1 MNEQRYRAVIAW
13 FNARPAAKQAACL
26 VSRGAV
32 GAVYLLYIT
41 LLVIL
46 AWQRNPLWFG
56 AAGVPAAAFVVGT
69 ALRVRHLSATPVG
82 MEVTAR
88 TELYEID
95 GRRLVFKVEVRDA
108 KGVVGDGEHERF
120 IVKNES
126 FLRKTKGKLE

>member
-1 MNEQRYRAVIAW
+1 MLQTGITGE
-13 FNARPAAKQAACL
+13 ARCL
-26 VSRGAV
+26 VTAETTAANLGSGELEVFATP
-32 GAVYLLYIT
+32 AMIALIEKA
-41 LLVIL
+41 
-46 AWQRNPLWFG
+46 AWQSVAPHLEEG
-56 AAGVPAAAFVVGT
+56 CGTVGT

-88 TELYEID
+88 TELCEID

-126 FLRKTKGKLE
+126 FLRKVKGKLE

>member
-1 MNEQRYRAVIAW
+1 MLQTGITGE
-13 FNARPAAKQAACL
+13 ARCL
-26 VSRGAV
+26 VTAENTAAAMGSGELEVFATP
-32 GAVYLLYIT
+32 AMIALIEKA
-41 LLVIL
+41 
-46 AWQRNPLWFG
+46 AWQSVAPHLEEG
-56 AAGVPAAAFVVGT
+56 CGTVGT

-95 GRRLVFKVEVRDA
+95 GRRLVFKVEVRDV

-126 FLRKTKGKLE
+126 FLRKAKGKLE

>member
-1 MNEQRYRAVIAW
+1 MLQTGITGE
-13 FNARPAAKQAACL
+13 ARCL
-26 VSRGAV
+26 VTAETTAANLGSGELEVFATP
-32 GAVYLLYIT
+32 AMIALIEKA
-41 LLVIL
+41 
-46 AWQRNPLWFG
+46 AWQSV
-56 AAGVPAAAFVVGT
+56 VPHLEEGCGTVGT

-88 TELYEID
+88 TELCEID

-126 FLRKTKGKLE
+126 FLRKAKGKLE

>member
-1 MNEQRYRAVIAW
+1 MLQTGITGE
-13 FNARPAAKQAACL
+13 ARCL
-26 VSRGAV
+26 VTAENTAAAMGSGELEVFATP
-32 GAVYLLYIT
+32 AMIALIEKA
-41 LLVIL
+41 
-46 AWQRNPLWFG
+46 AWQSVAPHLEEG
-56 AAGVPAAAFVVGT
+56 CGTVGT

>member
-1 MNEQRYRAVIAW
+1 MLQTGITGE
-13 FNARPAAKQAACL
+13 ARCL
-26 VSRGAV
+26 VTAETTAANLGSGELEVFATP
-32 GAVYLLYIT
+32 AMIA
-41 LLVIL
+41 LVEKA
-46 AWQRNPLWFG
+46 AWQSVAPHLEEG
-56 AAGVPAAAFVVGT
+56 CGTVGT

-126 FLRKTKGKLE
+126 FLRKAKGKLE

>member
-1 MNEQRYRAVIAW
+1 MLQTGITGE
-13 FNARPAAKQAACL
+13 ARCL
-26 VSRGAV
+26 VTAETTAANLGSGELEVFATP
-32 GAVYLLYIT
+32 AMIALIEKA
-41 LLVIL
+41 
-46 AWQRNPLWFG
+46 AWQSVAPHLEEG
-56 AAGVPAAAFVVGT
+56 CGTVGT

>member
-1 MNEQRYRAVIAW
+1 MLQTGITGE
-13 FNARPAAKQAACL
+13 ARCL
-26 VSRGAV
+26 VTAETTAANLGSGELEVFATP
-32 GAVYLLYIT
+32 AMIALIEKA
-41 LLVIL
+41 
-46 AWQRNPLWFG
+46 AWQSVAPHLEEG
-56 AAGVPAAAFVVGT
+56 CGTVGT

-126 FLRKTKGKLE
+126 FLRKAKGKLE

>member
-1 MNEQRYRAVIAW
+1 MLQTGITGE
-13 FNARPAAKQAACL
+13 ARCL
-26 VSRGAV
+26 VTAETTAANLGSGELEVFATP
-32 GAVYLLYIT
+32 AMIALIEKT
-41 LLVIL
+41 
-46 AWQRNPLWFG
+46 AWQSVAPHLEEG
-56 AAGVPAAAFVVGT
+56 CGTVGT

-126 FLRKTKGKLE
+126 FLRKAKGKLE

>member
-1 MNEQRYRAVIAW
+1 MLQTGITGE
-13 FNARPAAKQAACL
+13 ARCL
-26 VSRGAV
+26 VTAETTAANLGSGELEVFATP
-32 GAVYLLYIT
+32 AMIALIEKA
-41 LLVIL
+41 
-46 AWQRNPLWFG
+46 AWQSVAPHLEEG
-56 AAGVPAAAFVVGT
+56 CGTVGT

-88 TELYEID
+88 TELCEID

-126 FLRKTKGKLE
+126 FLRKAKGKLE